1 MTIVWDAHA
10 RASLV
15 AAAAAALGILALTSL
30 SPSAPPR
37 AREVQAPPVRAP
49 IAASVAYS
57 RDSLA
62 VLSRADSLN
71 R

>member
-15 AAAAAALGILALTSL
+15 AAAAAAFGLLALTSL

-37 AREVQAPPVRAP
+37 ASVAQMPLVRAHLTPPV
-49 IAASVAYS
+49 AYP

-62 VLSRADSLN
+62 FLSRADSLN